1 MHTFDGL
8 QGYCLA
14 ICKLLRPDLACL
26 SSTLVA
32 VALVEFN
39 ASLGVIA
46 YPFAVVGIGF
56 KSLTLVIGPKVA
68 TNGKPLL
75 GIGELCCGVGVGHT
89 ASEELVA
96 GFIALRGW

>member
-26 SSTLVA
+26 GRTFVAIPLVKFDA
-32 VALVEFN
+32 P
-39 ASLGVIA
+39 LGVIA
-46 YPFAVVGIGF
+46 YTFAVVGIGF
-56 KSLTLVIGPKVA
+56 KSLTLVVGPQVTA
-68 TNGKPLL
+68 YGKPLL
-75 GIGELCCGVGVGHT
+75 GIGKLCGSVGVGHT

-96 GFIALRGW
+96 GFIALWGW

>member
-46 YPFAVVGIGF
+46 YTFAVVGIGF
-56 KSLTLVIGPKVA
+56 KSLTLVVGPQVTA
-68 TNGKPLL
+68 YGQPLL
-75 GIGELCCGVGVGHT
+75 GIGELCGRVGVGHT

-96 GFIALRGW
+96 GFIALWRW